1 MLAPR
6 ALDADPRTQGRV
18 GLARVHRVDAA
29 DRAVMSRAHDD
40 PAVSRTADGAA
51 TSPMGPG
58 ARPAVPLRRLLVF
71 FATVYAVQGLA
82 EPKAG
87 LATQPLFFLL
97 KDEMR
102 LSAAETATFL
112 ALIGFAW
119 NVKPLY
125 GLVSDLVPLFGYRR
139 RSYLLVTTAMAA
151 LGWLALGLLPAYP
164 WGLTLAILGL
174 TGLGLAFTDVLCDA
188 VMVEEGKARGLTARF
203 QSIQWTAIYGA
214 SLLAGVAGGYL
225 SAHVSYSRTFLLV
238 ALFPALSF
246 AASAW
251 AVHEPRTRFDR
262 ATVKETLAALR
273 EGARS
278 GPLWRAAAFIFLWNF
293 TPSFGVPLEYHMVDV
308 LGITKIQL
316 GVLSSLGSGAA
327 MLGALVFGRYA
338 TRLAPKPLLNL
349 AILIGVAGT
358 LAYYGLVGVVVG
370 GRADGTRR
378 ASSPR
383 SRSWPRS
390 TWRRGRS
397 RGAPRGRSSPRSC
410 RSTTSARRGPPGSAD
425 TSTTWSG
432 STGSSRSAPRRW
444 RRAGSSCPGSGSPTS
459 DAAPA

>member
-1 MLAPR
+1 MSGA
-6 ALDADPRTQGRV
+6 
-18 GLARVHRVDAA
+18 AA
-29 DRAVMSRAHDD
+29 DGVEAGPSVAV
-40 PAVSRTADGAA
+40 
-51 TSPMGPG
+51 PG
-58 ARPAVPLRRLLVF
+58 APEPVPLRRLLVF

-87 LATQPLFFLL
+87 LATQPIFFLL

-125 GLVSDLVPLFGYRR
+125 GLTSDLVPFLGYRR

-151 LGWLALGLLPAYP
+151 LGWLTLGLLPMYP
-164 WGLTLAILGL
+164 WGLTLLILGL
-174 TGLGLAFTDVLCDA
+174 TGMGLAFTDVLCDA

-203 QSIQWTAIYGA
+203 QSTQWTAIYGA

-238 ALFPALSF
+238 ALFPVLSF
-246 AASAW
+246 TASAW
-251 AVHEPRTRFDR
+251 AVHDPRTRFDR
-262 ATVKETLAALR
+262 ATMRETLAALR

-293 TPSFGVPLEYHMVDV
+293 TPSFGVPLEYHMVDA

-316 GVLSSLGSGAA
+316 GVLTSLGSGAA

-338 TRLAPKPLLNL
+338 TRLAPQSLLYL
-349 AILIGVAGT
+349 AVAIGVAGT
-358 LAYYGLVGVVVG
+358 LAYYGLVGWWSAVALTAVVG
-370 GRADGTRR
+370 FISAVALLATLDLAARAVPRR
-378 ASSPR
+378 AEGTFFAALMSVNNLGTTGAAWLGGQLYDLVGLNWLIAISATTIAMCGLLVPWVR
-383 SRSWPRS
+383 IPEPSKAS
-390 TWRRGRS
+390 T
-397 RGAPRGRSSPRSC
+397 
-410 RSTTSARRGPPGSAD
+410 
-425 TSTTWSG
+425 
-432 STGSSRSAPRRW
+432 
-444 RRAGSSCPGSGSPTS
+444 
-459 DAAPA
+459 